1 MKAINLVFSILL
13 LSGCVST
20 GVTKASK
27 VDPAKAMDTRIEL
40 GMKYLDAG
48 NRDQA
53 LRQFLDVL
61 EVDKKNAR
69 GLQGLALVHQLNG
82 EPEPAE
88 VNFQKSIKYAGKKE
102 VSSSR
107 YTYGLFL
114 SRQGRYEDASV
125 QFEEVAKDLSYPER
139 ANSLYFAGRCALE
152 IGNIARAKAAF
163 THSLNLRS
171 TLAPSAIELADLAFQ
186 GQDYST
192 AKRYL
197 DRYNKLT
204 EPSAR
209 SLWLG
214 IRIERI
220 FDNQDRV
227 SSQALALKNMFGY
240 SKEYLEYKTLIEGQ

>member
-1 MKAINLVFSILL
+1 MKAINLVFSILV

-61 EVDKKNAR
+61 AVDKKSAR
-69 GLQGLALVHQLNG
+69 GLQGLALVHPLNG
-82 EPEPAE
+82 EPGPAE
-88 VNFQKSIKYAGKKE
+88 ENFQKSIKYADKKE
-102 VSSSR
+102 ETSSR

-125 QFEEVAKDLSYPER
+125 QFEEVAKDLSYPDR
-139 ANSLYFAGRCALE
+139 AYSLYFAGRCALE
-152 IGNIARAKAAF
+152 LGNITRAKAAF
-163 THSLNLRS
+163 THSLNLRAS
-171 TLAPSAIELADLAFQ
+171 LAPSAIELADLAFQ
-186 GQDYST
+186 DQDYST

-220 FDNQDRV
+220 FDNRDRV
-227 SSQALALKNMFGY
+227 SSQAMALKNMFGY
-240 SKEYLEYKTLIEGQ
+240 SKEYLEYKTLIESQ

>member
-1 MKAINLVFSILL
+1 MKVIISTLGALL
-13 LSGCVST
+13 LAGCVSS
-20 GVTKASK
+20 GVTKTSR

-61 EVDKKNAR
+61 EIDKKNPE

-82 EPEPAE
+82 EPEEAE
-88 VNFQKSIKYAGKKE
+88 ENFLKSIKYANDKQI
-102 VSSSR
+102 SSSR

-114 SRQGRYEDASV
+114 SRQGRYEKAAE
-125 QFEEVAKDLSYPER
+125 QFEEVAKDLAYPER
-139 ANSLYFAGRCALE
+139 ASSLYFAGRCALE
-152 IGNIARAKAAF
+152 LGNKDRAKAAF
-163 THSLNLRS
+163 THALNLRPK
-171 TLAPSAIELADLAFQ
+171 LAPPAIELADLAFQ
-186 GQDYST
+186 EQDYAT

-197 DRYNKLT
+197 DRYNKLS

-220 FDNQDRV
+220 FGNKDRV

-240 SKEYLEYKTLIEGQ
+240 SNEYLQYKALIESQ